1 MKFKSLKPK
10 RTREDLAPKHRDESD
25 DDDDD
30 EPNDAE
36 PVTGVQE

>member
-10 RTREDLAPKHRDESD
+10 RTRQDLAPKHRDES

>member
-25 DDDDD
+25 DDD